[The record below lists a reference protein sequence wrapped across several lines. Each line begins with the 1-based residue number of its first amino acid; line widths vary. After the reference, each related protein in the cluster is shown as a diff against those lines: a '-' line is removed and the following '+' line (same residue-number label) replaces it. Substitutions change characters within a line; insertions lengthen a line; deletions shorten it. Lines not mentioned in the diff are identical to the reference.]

1 MTRLA
6 VLADIH
12 GNLPALEAVI
22 ADVAGETL
30 DQVIVAGDLIN
41 GGPFSREVLET
52 VFDQGWVAIRGNHE
66 MYLLEHEHPVSD
78 AGARRRLFCSVA
90 LLQEQLGEAW
100 RARIAVMPD
109 ELTLRFADAPPLRV
123 LHGSP
128 GNPFRSVT
136 RLTSDAEVR
145 ELLAGVKERCVV
157 SGHYHIP
164 FLRQLEELQ
173 IVNPGPVGTP
183 MDGRRDACYALLEGD
198 ERGWRVEHRRVAVDY
213 SALFA
218 EFERQDFVQ
227 RCGVE
232 GFLIVEQFRQAR
244 TLFSPFKRWLAA
256 CRPGEAATLA
266 LAREFLAGGQL
277 WHFMSPRYQ
286 VNRHLL
292 EVAPPARARENAQGS
307 QRA

>member
-22 ADVAGETL
+22 ADMAHETI

-52 VFDQGWVAIRGNHE
+52 VFDRGWPAIRGNHE
-66 MYLLEHEHPVSD
+66 MYLLEHGRPACG
-78 AGARRRLFCSVA
+78 AGARRTLFCSVA
-90 LLQEQLGEAW
+90 LLQEQLGERW
-100 RARIAVMPD
+100 CARIAVMPD

-136 RLTSDAEVR
+136 RLTSDAEVS
-145 ELLAGVKERCVV
+145 EMLADVRERCVV

-164 FLRQLEELQ
+164 FLRQLEDMQ

-183 MDGRRDACYALLEGD
+183 MDGHRDACYALLEGD

-213 SALFA
+213 TALFT
-218 EFERQDFVQ
+218 EFERQEFVQ

-244 TLFSPFKRWLAA
+244 TLFSPFRRWLAA
-256 CRPGEAATLA
+256 VRPGEEATLA

-277 WHFMSPRYQ
+277 WHYISPRHQ

-292 EVAPPARARENAQGS
+292 EVAPPARIRENNPGGL
-307 QRA
+307 RA